1 MKNILQVLTLV
12 FFLALIIYS
21 QDYREDIIKSER
33 ASFEKM
39 NKFSKVEYPG
49 DSTIDVTYYK
59 LNLTLNYDTKYL
71 DGIITVLFKSES
83 SNLTSFFLD
92 LQDTM
97 VVDSVK
103 MNGSWINFTQPAGQE
118 KLVINLPSAMS
129 LNQQGSV
136 DIYYGG
142 SPVSSGF
149 GSFTFGTDDAGG
161 KAIYTLSEPYG
172 SSDWWP
178 CKDTPG
184 DKADSSDVWMTVGN
198 GLTAVSNGTLQEEVD
213 NGNGTHTFKWKNSYP
228 IAQYLIS
235 IAIANYIRYD
245 TYYKYSPTDSML
257 ISNYI
262 WQNSYNSNT
271 TGALDLVADMIK
283 ILSDRYGSYPFIKE
297 KYGHAQFGVGGG
309 MEHQTI
315 TSATDFNEALEI
327 HELAHQWFGD
337 KVTCS
342 TWNDIWLNEGFAT
355 YSEGVY
361 YEGKYGRQSYED
373 FIDRQMSG
381 VKKYPQNSVYVNDI
395 SSIDNIFRSTSYL
408 KGGLVLHMLRGIVGD
423 STFFRIMRTYNSDPR
438 YAYNSAST
446 SDFKGVAESVSGLNL
461 DYFFN
466 EWIYGIDYPRYN
478 YGWTYVYLGG
488 GLYKVTLTID
498 QPQRS
503 NPQYF
508 TMPVQIEIATNEGD
522 TTVTVFNDQLQQEFN
537 ITVKGMP
544 SQVTFDPNNFI
555 LKDLTTTDITD
566 GKIVPKEFLLE
577 QNYPNPFNPVTVIKY
592 YIPHITKAKLTITD
606 ELGRV
611 VKTLVDKEQTLGQY
625 SVPFN
630 GKDLASGIY
639 FYTLITDKFS
649 QTKKMI
655 LLK

>member
-71 DGIITVLFKSES
+71 DGIITVSFKSES

-103 MNGSWINFTQPAGQE
+103 MNGSRINFTQSAGQE

-184 DKADSSDVWMTVGN
+184 DKADSSDVWMTVEN

-373 FIDRQMSG
+373 FIDQAN
-381 VKKYPQNSVYVNDI
+381 V
-395 SSIDNIFRSTSYL
+395 RS
-408 KGGLVLHMLRGIVGD
+408 
-423 STFFRIMRTYNSDPR
+423 
-438 YAYNSAST
+438 
-446 SDFKGVAESVSGLNL
+446 
-461 DYFFN
+461 
-466 EWIYGIDYPRYN
+466 
-478 YGWTYVYLGG
+478 
-488 GLYKVTLTID
+488 
-498 QPQRS
+498 
-503 NPQYF
+503 
-508 TMPVQIEIATNEGD
+508 
-522 TTVTVFNDQLQQEFN
+522 
-537 ITVKGMP
+537 
-544 SQVTFDPNNFI
+544 
-555 LKDLTTTDITD
+555 
-566 GKIVPKEFLLE
+566 
-577 QNYPNPFNPVTVIKY
+577 
-592 YIPHITKAKLTITD
+592 
-606 ELGRV
+606 
-611 VKTLVDKEQTLGQY
+611 
-625 SVPFN
+625 
-630 GKDLASGIY
+630 
-639 FYTLITDKFS
+639 
-649 QTKKMI
+649 
-655 LLK
+655 